1 MGIHGLVEVRK
12 RLATRHRLF
21 LAGYVGSQDCVLCGG
36 VDETEDHL
44 WFECPYV
51 IQVVDIVMG
60 WAGVGHRETT
70 LADWLA

>member
-1 MGIHGLVEVRK
+1 MVWLMVRK
-12 RLATRHRLF
+12 CLATRHRFF

-60 WAGVGHRETT
+60 WAGWVIEKLLLLPG
-70 LADWLA
+70 

>member
-1 MGIHGLVEVRK
+1 MTVRK

-21 LAGYVGSQDCVLCGG
+21 AAGYVESQDCVICGV

-51 IQVVDIVMG
+51 IQIVDIVMG
-60 WAGVGHRETT
+60 WDDVGYSEAT
-70 LADWLA
+70 LAD